1 MHCVRIFIR
10 KKKETEVIFLKSVK
24 TIIKD
29 PWEYVKSFGKW
40 ILCAVVVG
48 IFGGVVG
55 SLFHMC
61 VDYVTHVR
69 IENNWLLY
77 LLPVGGALIFL
88 LYGIFKK
95 FGALDTDRVLASV
108 SKDNDVPFVMAPL
121 IFISA
126 SVSHLL
132 GASVGREGAALQLGG
147 AIGYRFAKALKMSKE
162 SIHTIVRA
170 GMSAV
175 FSALFGT
182 PLAAAVFALEV
193 VSVGSLPYG
202 AMVPCF
208 LSSATAFLV
217 STSMGVAPVR
227 FLNVSFPAL
236 SPNILFQVLVLAGL
250 CALVSILFC
259 ISIEKCKEGANKL
272 LPNPYLRGL
281 VGGGVILI
289 LTLLVGTRD
298 YNGAGMDVIS
308 KALSGDARIEAFL
321 LKILFTAVSI
331 SAGFKGGEIVPA
343 FFVGATFGCAF
354 GSLLGLGAQFGA
366 AIGFVSVF
374 CGAVNCPLASIL
386 LGIEVFGAEGA
397 LPIALACAVSF
408 MLSGRYSLY
417 QAQSFLYSKLKEE
430 KLH

>member
-1 MHCVRIFIR
+1 M
-10 KKKETEVIFLKSVK
+10 KSVK

-69 IENNWLLY
+69 MENNWLLY
-77 LLPVGGALIFL
+77 LLPVGGVLIFL

-95 FGALDTDRVLASV
+95 LGALDTDRVLTSV
-108 SKDNDVPFVMAPL
+108 SKDKDVPFVMAPL

-126 SVSHLL
+126 SISHLL

-162 SIHTIVRA
+162 SVHTIVRA

-193 VSVGSLPYG
+193 VSVGALPYG

-227 FLNVSFPAL
+227 FLDIVFPAVSANVL
-236 SPNILFQVLVLAGL
+236 LQVLALAVL
-250 CALVSILFC
+250 CAVISILFC
-259 ISIEKCKEGANKL
+259 VAIEQSKKGANKL
-272 LPNPYLRGL
+272 LPNPYLRGF
-281 VGGGVILI
+281 VGGAVILLLTI
-289 LTLLVGTRD
+289 LLRTHD
-298 YNGAGMDVIS
+298 YNGTGMNVIS
-308 KALSGDARIEAFL
+308 KALSGDARYEAFL
-321 LKILFTAVSI
+321 LKIIFTAVSI
-331 SAGFKGGEIVPA
+331 AAGFKGGEIVPA
-343 FFVGATFGCAF
+343 FFIGATFGCAF
-354 GSLLGLGAQFGA
+354 GSLLGLGAQVGA

-374 CGAVNCPLASIL
+374 CGAVNCPVASIL

-397 LPIALACAVSF
+397 LPIALACSVSF

-417 QAQSFLYSKLKEE
+417 HSQSFLYSKLKEE

>member
-1 MHCVRIFIR
+1 M
-10 KKKETEVIFLKSVK
+10 K
-24 TIIKD
+24 TVIKD
-29 PWEYVKSFGKW
+29 PWEYLKSFGKW
-40 ILCAVVVG
+40 IFCAIFVG
-48 IFGGVVG
+48 AIGGVVG

-61 VDYVTHVR
+61 VDFVTDVR
-69 IENNWLLY
+69 AENSWLIY
-77 LLPVGGALIFL
+77 LLPAGGILIFL
-88 LYGIFKK
+88 LYGVFKK
-95 FGALDTDRVLASV
+95 LGALDTDRVLTSV
-108 SKDNDVPFVMAPL
+108 SKDGDVPFIMAPL

-126 SVSHLL
+126 SISHLL
-132 GASVGREGAALQLGG
+132 GASVGREGAALQLGA
-147 AIGYRFAKALKMSKE
+147 AIGYRFAKTLKMSKE

-202 AMVPCF
+202 ALVPCF

-227 FLNVSFPAL
+227 FLDISVPAISAGVL
-236 SPNILFQVLVLAGL
+236 LQVLVLAVL
-250 CALVSILFC
+250 CAVLSILFC
-259 ISIEKCKEGANKL
+259 VAIEKGKAGAIKL
-272 LPNPYLRGL
+272 LPNSYLRSF
-281 VGGGVILI
+281 VGGAVILLLTI
-289 LTLLVGTRD
+289 LLKTYD
-298 YNGAGMDVIS
+298 YNGAGMEVIS
-308 KALSGDARIEAFL
+308 RALSGDARYEAFL
-321 LKILFTAVSI
+321 LKIIFTAISI
-331 SAGFKGGEIVPA
+331 AAGFKGGEIVPA
-343 FFVGATFGCAF
+343 FFIGATFGCAF